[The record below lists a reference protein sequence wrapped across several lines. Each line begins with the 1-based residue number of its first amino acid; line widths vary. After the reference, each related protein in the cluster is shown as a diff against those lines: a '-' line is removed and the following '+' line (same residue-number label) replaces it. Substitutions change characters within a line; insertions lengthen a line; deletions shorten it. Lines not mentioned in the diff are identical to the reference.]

1 MKLVVLLFIENIDEF
16 LVLLVLLEMF
26 FEIEGWM
33 LIEVIKVDVY
43 VWCFK

>member
-16 LVLLVLLEMF
+16 LLLLVLLEMF

-43 VWCFK
+43 V